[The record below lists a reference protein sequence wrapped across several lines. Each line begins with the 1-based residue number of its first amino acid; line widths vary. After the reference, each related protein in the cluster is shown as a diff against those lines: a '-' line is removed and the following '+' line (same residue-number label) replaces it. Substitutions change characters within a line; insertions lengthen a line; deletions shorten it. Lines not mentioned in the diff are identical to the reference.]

1 MGWFMS
7 ADVPQKSMSL
17 EREKQGKNFRYLWI
31 SFPQHKSF
39 HPQYQQI
46 SLIQRIS
53 GPVTGYFHILPCA
66 HPYFCRVDS
75 SLLKPNRGQWQ
86 EEKKRAIWNATDFWR
101 LAISSRNRTEW
112 WAMLWSKQS
121 FFFFTPMDSIHFNEF
136 THCLIVLSR
145 KDPLKRRILL
155 NRVEI

>member
-46 SLIQRIS
+46 SLIRRIS
-53 GPVTGYFHILPCA
+53 GPMTGYFHILPPPIPISVGLIL
-66 HPYFCRVDS
+66 HFSSQTRDS
-75 SLLKPNRGQWQ
+75 DK
-86 EEKKRAIWNATDFWR
+86 KKRNMWYGMPLTSEGWL
-101 LAISSRNRTEW
+101 LAQEIGQNGEWCFEANR
-112 WAMLWSKQS
+112 A
-121 FFFFTPMDSIHFNEF
+121 FFFTPMDSIHFNEF

-155 NRVEI
+155 NRMEI